1 MDLKLTGH
9 LVSGQLVRANLTL
22 ARAFT
27 ERLKG
32 MGLYL
37 GQELILL
44 SLQEEDGMTQS
55 QLASRHCVDLSTITK
70 VIQRMERSDLVVRRA
85 DPADARISRV
95 YLTARGRDLCESC
108 WQVWMDMEQQLT
120 QGLSEAERVLLHRL
134 LSAIASNMEE

>member
-9 LVSGQLVRANLTL
+9 MVSGQLVRANLALT
-22 ARAFT
+22 RAFT

-44 SLQEEDGMTQS
+44 SLQEENGMTQS
-55 QLASRHCVDLSTITK
+55 QLAARHCVDLSTITK
-70 VIQRMERSDLVVRRA
+70 VIQRMERAELVVRQT
-85 DPADARISRV
+85 DLDDARISRV
-95 YLTARGRDLCESC
+95 YLTEKGRNLCAAC
-108 WQVWMDMEQQLT
+108 WQVWMDLEQQLT

-134 LSAIASNMEE
+134 LSVIASNMED

>member
-9 LVSGQLVRANLTL
+9 MVSGQLVRANLAL
-22 ARAFT
+22 ARTFT

-44 SLQEEDGMTQS
+44 ALQEENGMTQS
-55 QLASRHCVDLSTITK
+55 QFAARHCVDLSTITK
-70 VIQRMERSDLVVRRA
+70 VIQRMERAELVVRRA
-85 DPADARISRV
+85 DLDDARISRV
-95 YLTARGRDLCESC
+95 YLTAKGRDLCEPC
-108 WQVWMDMEQQLT
+108 WQVWMDLEQQLT

-134 LSAIASNMEE
+134 LSVIASNMED